1 MATWITHLRITENLL
16 GLIPGLVEEE
26 FAVGSIAPDSGI
38 PDEKW
43 EKFTPPSEVT
53 HFKISI
59 GTLYRLADL
68 EFYRKYLEPFRSRK
82 KHPDQ
87 YSFLLGYFFHL
98 VTDNLWSDIIG
109 QPTYQRYKTQF
120 DADRSFI
127 WEVKKDWYG
136 LDFEYVRDH
145 PDSLYWRTF
154 LHCKYPI
161 NYLDFLLPEGVRQ
174 VIKHIQTYYQ
184 QRDEHALERINHPR
198 SYLTMPEVDGFVE
211 TATSR
216 LNGIYHYLQTDHRNT
231 GRYDSAI
238 EIIMPN

>member
-1 MATWITHLRITENLL
+1 MATWITHLRIAENML

-26 FAVGSIAPDSGI
+26 FAVGNIAPDSGI

-43 EKFTPPSEVT
+43 EKFTPPNEVT
-53 HFKISI
+53 HFKIST
-59 GTLYRLADL
+59 GTLYHLADL
-68 EFYRKYLEPFRSRK
+68 EFYRKHLERFISQNKQPG
-82 KHPDQ
+82 Q

-98 VTDNLWSDIIG
+98 VTDNLWNEIIS
-109 QPTYQRYKTQF
+109 QPTYKRYKNQF

-161 NYLDFLLPEGVRQ
+161 NYSTF
-174 VIKHIQTYYQ
+174 
-184 QRDEHALERINHPR
+184 A
-198 SYLTMPEVDGFVE
+198 
-211 TATSR
+211 A
-216 LNGIYHYLQTDHRNT
+216 
-231 GRYDSAI
+231 
-238 EIIMPN
+238 